1 MNLNILNFPDDVL
14 AGQKIITGF
23 EGDNLN
29 KKNKNYFLRIKPGG
43 IILFAR
49 NIKNPEQLK
58 KLNSDIK
65 KFFKANNLPAPFIS
79 IDQEGGTVAR
89 LKEPEFTELP
99 GISEIHTV
107 SGASQ
112 HSKKMSEILK
122 EFYINMNMAPVLDVA
137 SLNKKSIMEKRS
149 FPGTP
154 DQVADLGIT
163 AADEYIKNNIIPVG
177 KHFPGIGNT
186 TTDSHFVLPV
196 YKENKDF
203 FLKNDLLPFK
213 KAADKNIPALMFSH
227 ILYKELDDKWPA
239 SLSDKISKDI
249 LRNEMEYN
257 GVTMTDDLDMKA
269 VSSDIKTS
277 SYQILKADVDIALVC
292 HSFEN
297 TETIHKIFLEKIS
310 DKTDEVL
317 NSVKRIF
324 GLKNRFLY

>member
-1 MNLNILNFPDDVL
+1 MNLNILNFPDDIL

-29 KKNKNYFLRIKPGG
+29 KNNKDYFLKIKPGG

-49 NIKNPEQLK
+49 NIKNQTQLK
-58 KLNSDIK
+58 KLNSDINQ
-65 KFFKANNLPAPFIS
+65 FFKEKNIPPPFIS
-79 IDQEGGTVAR
+79 IDQEGGTVSR
-89 LKEPEFTELP
+89 LKEPEFKEFPAVAELSNA
-99 GISEIHTV
+99 SE
-107 SGASQ
+107 AED
-112 HSKKMSEILK
+112 HSKKMSEILNQ
-122 EFYINMNMAPVLDVA
+122 FYINMNMAPVLDVA

-154 DQVADLGIT
+154 EQVADLGIA
-163 AADEYIKNNIIPVG
+163 AADGYIKNNIIPVG

-196 YKENKDF
+196 YNEKKDF
-203 FLKNDLLPFK
+203 FIKNDLLPFK
-213 KAADKNIPALMFSH
+213 KAADNNIPALMFSH

-239 SLSDKISKDI
+239 SLSEKISKDI
-249 LRNEMEYN
+249 LRNEIKYN

-277 SYQILKADVDIALVC
+277 SHQIIKADVDIALVC

-310 DKTDEVL
+310 DKNKEVL
-317 NSVKRIF
+317 NSVQRIF
-324 GLKNRFLY
+324 DLKNRFLY